1 MKYLASIWLAASLSM
16 AAGAQLASAESPRVL
31 FIEPKD
37 GAVVIS
43 PFTMKFGL
51 EGMALKPAGDPTPNS
66 GHHHLI
72 IDGAPVPEGEVIGSS
87 ENLRHFGKAQTETQL
102 TLPPGKHKLT
112 LQFGDGG
119 HVSYGPDLS
128 STITVDVKP

>member
-1 MKYLASIWLAASLSM
+1 MKQLSSIWLAAGLLM
-16 AAGAQLASAESPRVL
+16 AAGAQLASAESPRIS

-37 GAVVIS
+37 GAVVIN
-43 PFTMKFGL
+43 PFTLKFEV

-72 IDGAPVPEGEVIGSS
+72 VDGGPVAKGEVIGSS
-87 ENLRHFGKAQTETQL
+87 ETLRHFGKAQTETQL

-128 STITVDVKP
+128 STITIDVKP